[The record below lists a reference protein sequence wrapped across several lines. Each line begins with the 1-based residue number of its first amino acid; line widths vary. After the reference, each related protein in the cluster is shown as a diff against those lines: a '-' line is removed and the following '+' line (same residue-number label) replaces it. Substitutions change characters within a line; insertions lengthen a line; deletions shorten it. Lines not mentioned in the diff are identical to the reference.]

1 MNQGIWAEGYW
12 LIGKWNNKWI
22 TYVFYDSLN
31 NLLNSI
37 ELPAAVEIESKVNSD
52 RSGKM
57 TLNINDYDFT
67 KMQNILIELYWDD
80 ISNQIKMKQY
90 KI

>member
-1 MNQGIWAEGYW
+1 M
-12 LIGKWNNKWI
+12 
-22 TYVFYDSLN
+22 D
-31 NLLNSI
+31 NLCILRFI
-37 ELPAAVEIESKVNSD
+37 EQLTEFHAAVEIESKVNSD

>member
-1 MNQGIWAEGYW
+1 
-12 LIGKWNNKWI
+12 
-22 TYVFYDSLN
+22 
-31 NLLNSI
+31 
-37 ELPAAVEIESKVNSD
+37 
-52 RSGKM
+52 M